1 MVMKVRLKNVAP
13 CRSSVVRGGLYV
25 QVRTIVGRKHRYLH
39 RCGREIFGAMELL
52 NFAVFDRD
60 PKKIT
65 IPRARNTTHMAVS

>member
-1 MVMKVRLKNVAP
+1 
-13 CRSSVVRGGLYV
+13 
-25 QVRTIVGRKHRYLH
+25 
-39 RCGREIFGAMELL
+39 MELL